1 MLKKIWNAS
10 WRHLCYDFTK
20 IFHFYFQKNRDWL
33 IICNIILLL
42 TFVLETDFSSKL
54 PKKNSFKMTN
64 LKEERIES
72 TELKIQAAGG
82 GESSGS
88 DSDKDLKTSSTSSVS
103 SSSSGT
109 TSKLALRMADKVS
122 LGSSPAEKRF
132 KFEPNEDYLD
142 QLLAMGISNNG
153 AKKVRKISRQISL
166 LFVFVLTRG
175 DLTRFF
181 KMSTKY
187 WISGLVLHGES

>member
-1 MLKKIWNAS
+1 
-10 WRHLCYDFTK
+10 
-20 IFHFYFQKNRDWL
+20 
-33 IICNIILLL
+33 
-42 TFVLETDFSSKL
+42 
-54 PKKNSFKMTN
+54 MTN